1 MSGYAGW
8 DKFLTDHMFK
18 ALFSVPPAAL
28 GGIIS
33 TTNRIQVNSGITS
46 TGMNG
51 FSESGSPGEWDMAI
65 GEVYGYRW
73 WKLSVPARLAG
84 WNGLLPAYREHAMQE
99 HPLMGANNHFWSPGK
114 QEAGCTASNSY
125 PSWDHLLRGQKP
137 LVHEP
142 PEVREPCGCGFW
154 AYFDPM
160 LEVENVLGGFNGQV
174 PTRSGNSAY
183 LPVFGVVKGTGRV
196 IIGEKGFRS
205 QYAEIIGL
213 CVSDSAKKFLKWDF
227 TEGRGDSADDWDNT
241 YYLRKALRGMYTSG
255 GGMRGV
261 TSGSSYRY
269 YSYDSRTPEQV
280 KQAPEEERLY
290 RYATVE
296 HLLSESYPG
305 AKVFCD
311 QADMVKYFPPDPN
324 YGQRR

>member
-1 MSGYAGW
+1 MSGYAAW
-8 DKFLTDHMFK
+8 DKLLMEHLLK
-18 ALFSVPPAAL
+18 AIYSVPPAAL

-73 WKLSVPARLAG
+73 WKLSVPAQLAG
-84 WNGLLPAYREHAMQE
+84 WNDPLSAYREHVTQAR
-99 HPLMGANNHFWSPGK
+99 PLMGANNHFWSPGK

-125 PSWDHLLRGQKP
+125 PSWNHLLLGQQP

-174 PTRSGNSAY
+174 PTRSGNSVY

-205 QYAEIIGL
+205 QYAEITGL
-213 CVSDSAKKFLKWDF
+213 CVSDSAKNFLKWNF
-227 TEGRGDSADDWDNT
+227 IKERGIRTDDRD
-241 YYLRKALRGMYTSG
+241 YYLRNALRGMYAS
-255 GGMRGV
+255 
-261 TSGSSYRY
+261 SGSAWNVGSGYSL
-269 YSYDSRTPEQV
+269 YSYDSRTPENV
-280 KQAPEEERLY
+280 EQAPEEERLY
-290 RYATVE
+290 RYAAVE
-296 HLLSESYPG
+296 HLLSEAYPG
-305 AKVFCD
+305 VKVFCD